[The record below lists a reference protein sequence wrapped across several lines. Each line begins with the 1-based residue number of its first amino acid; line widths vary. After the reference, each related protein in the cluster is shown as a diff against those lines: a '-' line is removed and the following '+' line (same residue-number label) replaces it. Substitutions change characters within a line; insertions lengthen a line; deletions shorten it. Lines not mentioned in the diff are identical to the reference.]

1 MIGIVGTRN
10 ALSPYSSRDSVQVAG
25 LPAAQPGPIPAVVSS
40 MSSPSQYLAGIAMQL
55 VNELTHR
62 VHMPGFRLPPGPLG
76 DVLEPATADARRGA
90 TLVERLAHRITGVVP
105 APSPDA
111 VMMDR
116 PLLASTRVQAD
127 GIAPVALMFDAAA
140 PNATWTDATRASAPV
155 AVYVDGTYSATTLVV
170 GEHPGSYSVN
180 LGVIS
185 AGAHDVELRFASD
198 RAPRN
203 VQAPVVAH
211 VRGVL
216 VTGDAALAER
226 YAPIIE
232 MRDAAASSG
241 PMRSAWDDA
250 PLAVF
255 PVVHQT
261 MGGGRII
268 EYHVVFSNE
277 NGGTKTADLMSQY
290 GNTLDVEPIFRV
302 QLDATGRLM
311 TEQYQAPL
319 HHWTEFTGDR
329 SAGRPI
335 VRVSTTNNL
344 VSSRIT
350 TSGAERWSNTLTLRT
365 STLNGTEPVMTD
377 ADVIRVSPWIRSI
390 TERELQREG
399 KIATQ
404 HPSRNQIYSPERY
417 LMMGPVTLAQRD
429 AIRAAGAVRV
439 LLHDGRQVSGTVE
452 RDFAD
457 GEYLSG
463 GVLLPEGV
471 TRNDVVGV
479 ALT

>member
-10 ALSPYSSRDSVQVAG
+10 APAPYPFRESARVAG
-25 LPAAQPGPIPAVVSS
+25 LPAAKPGPIPAAVRS
-40 MSSPSQYLAGIAMQL
+40 MSEPGQYVAGMAMQL
-55 VNELTHR
+55 VNELTKR
-62 VHMPGFRLPPGPLG
+62 VHMPGFKLPPGPLG
-76 DVLEPATADARRGA
+76 DVLEPSTADARRGA
-90 TLVERLAHRITGVVP
+90 GLIERIAHRLTGVVL

-111 VMMDR
+111 VMVER
-116 PLLASTRVQAD
+116 PLLASARVHTD
-127 GIAPVALMFDAAA
+127 GTAPVALAFEAAA
-140 PNATWTDATRASAPV
+140 PNTTWIDASRASAPV
-155 AVYVDGTYSATTLVV
+155 AVYVDGSYSATTLVV
-170 GEHPGSYSVN
+170 GEHPGAYSVN
-180 LGVIS
+180 IGVLS
-185 AGAHDVELRFASD
+185 AGEHTVELRFAKD
-198 RAPRN
+198 RAPRG
-203 VQAPVVAH
+203 VQPPLVAYPH
-211 VRGVL
+211 GVS

-226 YAPIIE
+226 HAPIIE
-232 MRDAAASSG
+232 LRDAAASSG

-302 QLDATGRLM
+302 QLDAAGRVM
-311 TEQYQAPL
+311 AEQYQAPL
-319 HHWTEFTGDR
+319 HHWTKFDGER

-344 VSSRIT
+344 VSARIS

-365 STLNGTEPVMTD
+365 GSLNGTEPAMTD
-377 ADVIRVSPWIRSI
+377 ADVIRVSPWIRTI
-390 TERELQREG
+390 AERELVREG
-399 KIATQ
+399 KIDTR
-404 HPSRNQIYSPERY
+404 HPNREQIFSPDRY
-417 LMMGPVTLAQRD
+417 LMMGPVTPAQRD
-429 AIRAAGAVRV
+429 AIRAAGSVRV
-439 LLHDGRQVSGTVE
+439 QLRDGRQVNGTVE

-479 ALT
+479 VLA